1 MLEKNVGEMNE
12 YDKAGKQNFEDQPFE
27 IGYYE

>member
-12 YDKAGKQNFEDQPFE
+12 YDEAGKQNFEDQPFE